1 MQDAPLE
8 LEIVVGIEE
17 VLNPIIKFFAG
28 VGGLTLALLLLW
40 IFYPEK
46 VEKWAILLHKLLAYV
61 SDRHERQFIAKN
73 IEHGVREWKE
83 GLVKES
89 KDILPYNIRIKWI
102 DVDKVEHD
110 LTEGTLIVKMR
121 NHRNQSR
128 NLALAA
134 REYIPNALI
143 PTAKRYVD
151 PSIMNCVVYVVSKS
165 LLSRNTSALSYFIEM
180 AKDDIKHEQKTVLEE
195 IEQIDAMGYLTR
207 VLLPQYAK
215 LSVLH
220 PADPTPEV
228 RDETLGFE
236 RKVHQLVIK
245 KPGED
250 VNPTFNG
257 LHIHAAI
264 VPIARSEKLF
274 LAGITAHLHF
284 IKESIAKGIETFYIV
299 SVSGL
304 KSYAKDV
311 VEKSL
316 TNYGLRKVW
325 EDEYFGTFRKRRQGL
340 YCAMLSKD

>member
-1 MQDAPLE
+1 M
-8 LEIVVGIEE
+8 VGIEE
-17 VLNPIIKFFAG
+17 VLDPIIRFFAG

-73 IEHGVREWKE
+73 IEHDVREWKE
-83 GLVKES
+83 GLGKDSE
-89 KDILPYNIRIKWI
+89 DILPYDIKIKWI

-128 NLALAA
+128 NLALTA

-143 PTAKRYVD
+143 PKAKTYVD
-151 PSIMNCVVYVVSKS
+151 PSVMNCIVYMISKS
-165 LLSRNTSALSYFIEM
+165 LLSRNTSSLSYFIEM
-180 AKDDIKHEQKTVLEE
+180 AEDDIKPRQKTVLEE

-220 PADPTPEV
+220 PANPTQEV
-228 RDETLGFE
+228 RNETLGFE
-236 RKVHQLVIK
+236 KKVHQLVAK

-264 VPIARSEKLF
+264 VPIAKSEKLF
-274 LAGITAHLHF
+274 LGGVTPHLHF

-299 SVSGL
+299 SVSAL
-304 KSYAKDV
+304 KSYAKEA

-316 TNYGLRKVW
+316 IYGLRKMW
-325 EDEYFGTFRKRRQGL
+325 EDEYVGTFRKRRQSL